1 MQLSISQHTLHVH
14 ALDGA
19 LGASTGMLNNTTWAR
34 ELERQ
39 HKADENTLPNDPLQ
53 SATSTP
59 TPRNRLVDVETL
71 SLSFNALEGV
81 RWLTPSLFPRLR
93 VLDVSHNGLKSL
105 DGLTAVRT
113 TLEVLRC
120 NNNLLTEL
128 PSVDQWCTAPFL
140 RLHEVWLS
148 RNRLKHVLDVVDTL
162 SSPDCCPSGIRT
174 LVVYQN
180 NFTNVL
186 SDVQVRYRVV
196 RCTGGDGLSV
206 PDFFFFVPF
215 VLWSLAFCCWCVQLK
230 HLFHARMPQLD
241 TFDGRAVTSVHRSK
255 SQAYWTNEL
264 GTSILQLIRP
274 TPKTKLERL
283 QSTHRKQGGRAVGS
297 DDKPWRR

>member
-34 ELERQ
+34 ELQRQ
-39 HKADENTLPNDPLQ
+39 HKADENTLANDP
-53 SATSTP
+53 SSTTTTSVTTPP

-81 RWLTPSLFPRLR
+81 RWLTPALFPHLR

-128 PSVDQWCTAPFL
+128 PSVDQWRTAPFL

-186 SDVQVRYRVV
+186 SDVQVRCRIDG
-196 RCTGGDGLSV
+196 CTG
-206 PDFFFFVPF
+206 
-215 VLWSLAFCCWCVQLK
+215 
-230 HLFHARMPQLD
+230 
-241 TFDGRAVTSVHRSK
+241 DGRACRSLTLF
-255 SQAYWTNEL
+255 SFFSRCSLVSCFLLLARTVETFVSCTNVAA
-264 GTSILQLIRP
+264 R
-274 TPKTKLERL
+274 
-283 QSTHRKQGGRAVGS
+283 HV
-297 DDKPWRR
+297 

>member
-59 TPRNRLVDVETL
+59 TPLNRLVDVETL

-162 SSPDCCPSGIRT
+162 SSPECCPGGIRT

-206 PDFFFFVPF
+206 PNFFVFGSLCSLVSCVLLLVRSVETF
-215 VLWSLAFCCWCVQLK
+215 VS
-230 HLFHARMPQLD
+230 R
-241 TFDGRAVTSVHRSK
+241 
-255 SQAYWTNEL
+255 TNAA
-264 GTSILQLIRP
+264 TR
-274 TPKTKLERL
+274 
-283 QSTHRKQGGRAVGS
+283 HV
-297 DDKPWRR
+297 